1 MGWVTPIPG
10 NLPDWYDPM
19 GREGLKLFHYN
30 LPTDVRPGLGTQ
42 QAPTVDMALMAV
54 YYTEHS

>member
-19 GREGLKLFHYN
+19 GWEGLKLFHYK
-30 LPTDVRPGLGTQ
+30 LLTDVRPGLGIQ
-42 QAPTVDMALMAV
+42 QALAVEMGLMAV
-54 YYTEHS
+54 